1 MSVEKLVWCLLYAG
15 QEKKKKKARRLSQ
28 KTHSVL
34 SFLEAHILKV
44 FKHPLCAGHC
54 ACRSHKYEKRISG
67 LLEHTIRLQNKVSRG
82 SRKKAHTQDSISYFQ
97 DSPQAHAPRRIG
109 RPGKNQV
116 PGAEDASS

>member
-34 SFLEAHILKV
+34 SFVEAHILKV

-54 ACRSHKYEKRISG
+54 AC
-67 LLEHTIRLQNKVSRG
+67 
-82 SRKKAHTQDSISYFQ
+82 
-97 DSPQAHAPRRIG
+97 
-109 RPGKNQV
+109 
-116 PGAEDASS
+116 